1 MPPNDEQ
8 KKIIV
13 AIQLKLAQLGHE
25 VMWQEPITI
34 GPLISTYRFLPKAST
49 KISQITSCAD
59 DLTLA
64 LACDEDVLVRR
75 LPGEA
80 VLGISVPNKTRK
92 PVLWRDTL
100 APAEANIPL
109 NMGTDSQGLLYR
121 DDLATLPHLLVAGST
136 GSGKSI
142 WMRAALASLIWWKS
156 PAEIKFALSD
166 TKGVEFPMFDGDPHQ
181 WQTRAQSKYTT
192 WETLDNLYAETERRM
207 KCFAFEQKRNIQEYN
222 KTSPRIPYIIMFI
235 DELATVLE
243 GDKRGETKIAQSK
256 LGRIVQLSRAAG
268 VHIIAGTQRPS
279 VDVVAGSIK
288 NNFPARLSFRVSSGF
303 DSRTVVN
310 QDGAEH
316 LISRGDMFYLS
327 PNKAAL
333 ARLHAAY
340 ADDSD
345 LKQCIKISRE
355 RENINVSAN

>member
-1 MPPNDEQ
+1 
-8 KKIIV
+8 
-13 AIQLKLAQLGHE
+13 
-25 VMWQEPITI
+25 MWQEPITV

-49 KISQITSCAD
+49 KVSQITSCAD

-64 LACDEDVLVRR
+64 LASDEDVLVRR

-80 VLGISVPNKTRK
+80 VIGISVPNKQRK

-100 APAEANIPL
+100 APAEALIPL

-121 DDLATLPHLLVAGST
+121 DDLAQLPHLLVAGST

-156 PAEIKFALSD
+156 ANEFKFALSD
-166 TKGVEFPMFDGDPHQ
+166 TKGVEFPMFDGDPHE
-181 WQTRAQSKYTT
+181 WHPRAQSKYTT
-192 WETLDNLYAETERRM
+192 WEILDELYSETERRM
-207 KCFAFEQKRNIQEYN
+207 KIFQCEQKRNIQEYN
-222 KTSPRIPYIIMFI
+222 KAATRLPYIAMFI

-268 VHIIAGTQRPS
+268 VHIVAGSQRPS

-303 DSRTVVN
+303 DSRTVIN

-333 ARLHAAY
+333 SRLHAAY
-340 ADDSD
+340 ANDED
-345 LKQCIKISRE
+345 LKQCVKISRE
-355 RENINVSAN
+355 RINAYAS